1 MFSIPQTPQASRP
14 HGSGLRAL
22 QRAFFLLGVALIG
35 FFVIAR
41 LDSLISPRVALWA
54 FAQAP
59 DQPSLQEPQLD
70 AVSRTGSPDLS
81 LWSLQRINAYKKSLA
96 LKMDR
101 PLGVLTIP
109 RLHLVAPV
117 FEGTDSLTLNRGLG
131 RIRGTAM
138 LGGDGN
144 VGIAGHRDGFFR
156 PLQSV
161 ALGDA
166 IEITTSNGHDRYVVD
181 RINIVDPED
190 TGVLKSSQEAEL
202 TLVTCYP
209 FHFIGDA
216 PRRYIVQ
223 ASLKQRGQLIPASP
237 IEPAQPATTKE
248 K

>member
-101 PLGVLTIP
+101 PLGVLTIT

-190 TGVLKSSQEAEL
+190 TGVLNAGQEAEL